1 MNSVGTTVNSGISNG
16 RVSGDKSQGAP
27 RGRLILFRHGQ
38 TTSNLITALDTAVP
52 GADLTSMG
60 VEQAFTGGERIVV
73 DGTLSGAG
81 VEQRG
86 DAPADSPRP
95 VIISSEARRAR
106 KTARFAAQGMVNQ
119 GASVFT
125 ASPSPDG
132 VMIAPVTAEPDDPTV
147 PTAIPGLTEVT
158 AGDLEMNTDMESIHT
173 YRYTQLQWSS
183 GKMDIR
189 MPGGQSGWETR
200 RRFLEGVTPMLPL
213 LVPGAVES
221 DTPTPSDLIVV
232 VHGSVMRFIAGQLAG
247 VEAHF
252 VQDGY
257 VSNCRWIVLDSPAS
271 LDLAG
276 ASYSDVDQSCG
287 SWRVRQWAWLPG
299 DCVRLKGSAH

>member
-1 MNSVGTTVNSGISNG
+1 MNSVGTTVNSGTSHG
-16 RVSGDKSQGAP
+16 SSGEKSQDAP

-73 DGTLSGAG
+73 DGTLSGSG
-81 VEQRG
+81 VAQQG
-86 DAPADSPRP
+86 DAPVGSPRP
-95 VIISSEARRAR
+95 VIISSEALRAR

-132 VMIAPVTAEPDDPTV
+132 VMTDPITAEPDDPTV

-183 GKMDIR
+183 GKMDMR

-200 RRFLEGVTPMLPL
+200 RRFLEGITPMLPL
-213 LVPGAVES
+213 LIPGAVGA
-221 DTPTPSDLIVV
+221 DTNTPSDLIVV

-271 LDLAG
+271 LDLAA

-287 SWRVRQWAWLPG
+287 SWRVKQWAWLPG
-299 DCVRLKGSAH
+299 DRVRLKGSAQ